1 MMENNVN
8 KSGTTV
14 HGTLEL
20 KGISKTFKSTS
31 PLNGDADERCAI
43 DNISGI
49 LNSGEVVALIGE
61 NGSGKSTLL
70 NILSTFLKPS
80 SGSIYFDGKDVFKEL
95 RTYRSIV
102 SYVSENGSYVP
113 ELSVLSNLEYFSKI
127 FNSSENIQEICEK
140 VGIAE
145 FKDKRPTELSR
156 GQRQRLALA
165 VSMLKQAKIVLLDEP
180 AEGLDIETKAIV
192 KNTVRN
198 YKRLGKL
205 VIYVTHD
212 EDEIEDVCDKII
224 ALRRGKTVFFGTVDE
239 FWNKYEKYYA
249 VTHLVDDEKR
259 TEIMS
264 LDQLKVRK
272 FVLNV
277 VHIRNL
283 GLREILNLADNS
295 VESPDYV
302 QSSSRLNLEE

>member
-1 MMENNVN
+1 MMENIVN
-8 KSGTTV
+8 KSGTAV
-14 HGTLEL
+14 HSTLEL
-20 KGISKTFKSTS
+20 KGVSKIFKSTS
-31 PLNGDADERCAI
+31 PLNGNTDERCAVE
-43 DNISGI
+43 DISGI

-80 SGSIYFDGKDVFKEL
+80 SGSVFFDGKDVFKEL

-102 SYVSENGSYVP
+102 SYVSESGSCVP
-113 ELSVLSNLEYFSKI
+113 ELSVASNLEYFSKI
-127 FNSSENIQEICEK
+127 FNSNENIREICEK

-145 FKDKRPTELSR
+145 FKDKRPNELSK

-165 VSMLKQAKIVLLDEP
+165 VSMLKQSRIVLLDEP

-249 VTHLVDDEKR
+249 VTYLVDDEKR

-264 LDQLKVRK
+264 LDQLKTRK

-302 QSSSRLNLEE
+302 QSSSRLNLKE

>member
-20 KGISKTFKSTS
+20 KGISKIFKSAR
-31 PLNGDADERCAI
+31 PLNGDTDERCAI

-127 FNSSENIQEICEK
+127 FNSNENIQEICER
-140 VGIAE
+140 VGILE
-145 FKDKRPTELSR
+145 FEDKRPTELSK

-165 VSMLKQAKIVLLDEP
+165 VSMLKQSKIVLLDEP
-180 AEGLDIETKAIV
+180 AEGLDIETKAII

-198 YKRLGKL
+198 YKKLGKL
-205 VIYVTHD
+205 VVYVTHD
-212 EDEIEDVCDKII
+212 EDEVEDVCDKII

-239 FWNKYEKYYA
+239 FWSKYEKYYA
-249 VTHLVDDEKR
+249 VTHLVGDEKR
-259 TEIMS
+259 MEIMS

-272 FVLNV
+272 FDLNV

-295 VESPDYV
+295 VESPNYA

>member
-1 MMENNVN
+1 MSQINY
-8 KSGTTV
+8 
-14 HGTLEL
+14 
-20 KGISKTFKSTS
+20 
-31 PLNGDADERCAI
+31 
-43 DNISGI
+43 
-49 LNSGEVVALIGE
+49 ALYA
-61 NGSGKSTLL
+61 
-70 NILSTFLKPS
+70 F
-80 SGSIYFDGKDVFKEL
+80 
-95 RTYRSIV
+95 
-102 SYVSENGSYVP
+102 
-113 ELSVLSNLEYFSKI
+113 
-127 FNSSENIQEICEK
+127 
-140 VGIAE
+140 
-145 FKDKRPTELSR
+145 
-156 GQRQRLALA
+156 
-165 VSMLKQAKIVLLDEP
+165 MLKQSKIVLLDEP

-249 VTHLVDDEKR
+249 VTHLIGDEKR

-264 LDQLKVRK
+264 LDQLKTRK